1 VKNLIDELLELSD
14 PSIDNK
20 IIKSFAL
27 KDQLCPEIFDTK
39 PNGDQNLKNEIR
51 DKLIEISDEFINFWG
66 VDFFIHDIMLTGS
79 LANYNW
85 SEYSDVDLHILVD
98 VTEFGGTQIVN
109 DITKEFFDAKKNA
122 WNQLHDVKIKGF
134 DVEIYV
140 QDINEPHISTGV
152 YSVLN
157 NEWVVKPSQKKE
169 SIDTQKILDK
179 GEYFAKQIDDL
190 IDSLKKNKNIS
201 DGESKLRNKLKKFR
215 KSGLD
220 KGGEYSYENLT
231 YKLLRRNGYL
241 KKMIDLR
248 NDMIDKK
255 LSVS

>member
-66 VDFFIHDIMLTGS
+66 VDFFIHDIILSGS

-98 VTEFGGTQIVN
+98 VTEFGGTQIIN

-190 IDSLKKNKNIS
+190 IDGLKKNKNIS